1 MPPYALTPRNI
12 EIRDNFDAIA
22 PRYDLTNRVISFG
35 IDLHWRRVAI
45 RQLAG
50 LPRDAVVLD
59 LACGTCD
66 MARET
71 LRQKRAARV
80 VGADLSR
87 TMLGLARTKL
97 AGRAPSATHG
107 EGAAP
112 SARTPSGT
120 QGEGAAPSAT
130 GGARAGLAG
139 GRTIPPVALV
149 NAPAESLPFRDASFD
164 AVTIAFGIRN
174 VPDFRAGLKE
184 MLRVLRRGGRACI
197 LEFSTPPSK
206 LWWTVY
212 NYYFFNILPR
222 VGGLITGRPAAY
234 QYLTESVALF
244 PDADEFKAAMEEAGF
259 ARVSYLTMNGGI
271 VCVHTGV
278 RP

>member
-12 EIRDNFDAIA
+12 QIRDNFDAIA

-50 LPRDAVVLD
+50 LPPHAVVLD

-66 MARET
+66 MALEI
-71 LRQKRAARV
+71 LRQRRAARV

-87 TMLGLARTKL
+87 TMLGLARKK
-97 AGRAPSATHG
+97 P
-107 EGAAP
+107 AA
-112 SARTPSGT
+112 
-120 QGEGAAPSAT
+120 AAVT
-130 GGARAGLAG
+130 
-139 GRTIPPVALV
+139 LV
-149 NAPAESLPFRDASFD
+149 NAPAEALPFRDASFD

-174 VPDFRAGLKE
+174 VPDFLAGLKE
-184 MLRVLRRGGRACI
+184 MRRVLRRGGRACI
-197 LEFSTPPSK
+197 LEFSTPPSR
-206 LWWTVY
+206 LWWKVY
-212 NYYFFNILPR
+212 NYYFFSILPR
-222 VGGLITGRPAAY
+222 IGGLITGREAAY
-234 QYLTESVALF
+234 RYLTRSVAQF
-244 PDADEFKAAMEEAGF
+244 PDATEFKAAMEEAGF
-259 ARVSYLTMNGGI
+259 ANVSHLSLNGGI